1 LSPYKISFG
10 YTERTQGG
18 VVDTYRMAHV
28 ELIELCKTFAGK
40 AALHGLRLS
49 IEQGELVSLLGPSG
63 CGKTT
68 TLRIVAG
75 FEMPDSGG
83 VRLGG
88 QNLLEVAPNLR
99 GMGVVFQSYALF
111 PHLTAWKN
119 VAFGM
124 KMKGRPGADIRRRVP
139 ELLELVGLADAAGKY
154 PHEMSGGQQQR
165 IALARALAIEPRMLL
180 LDEPLS
186 ALDAVVRVSLRDEI
200 RRIQTTLG
208 MTTLYVTHDQ
218 EEALAISDRI
228 AVMRDGR
235 IEQVG
240 TSEDIYAR
248 PATRFVAGFIGKM
261 NQLPGRVVAARQG
274 YVQCGAH
281 KLQVPPETIA
291 KLEVGSVAIVL
302 VRPETIMMIPAGSDI
317 DAATNTVAIGGRNK
331 LAACVEGVTFLGSV
345 RRIVLDAAGQR
356 LVADV
361 SGTALG
367 QVRRGDRMT
376 ISFPVDA
383 CRVIGDDRPPSGI
396 SEERDQAEMMR
407 GVSA

>member
-1 LSPYKISFG
+1 
-10 YTERTQGG
+10 
-18 VVDTYRMAHV
+18 MAHI
-28 ELIELCKTFAGK
+28 ELIELCKSFAGR

-83 VRLGG
+83 VWLGG
-88 QNLLEVAPNLR
+88 QNLLEVAPNRR

-124 KMKGRPGADIRRRVP
+124 KMTGRPGADIRRRVP
-139 ELLELVGLADAAGKY
+139 ELLELVGLGDAAGKY

-165 IALARALAIEPRMLL
+165 IALVRALAIEPRMLL

-228 AVMRDGR
+228 AVIRDGR

-261 NQLPGRVVAARQG
+261 NQLPGRVVATRQG

-291 KLEVGSVAIVL
+291 KLEVGSVATVL
-302 VRPETIMMIPAGSDI
+302 VRPETIMMTPAGSDI

-331 LAACVEGVTFLGSV
+331 FAACVEGVTFLGSV

-396 SEERDQAEMMR
+396 SEERDQAEAMR
-407 GVSA
+407 GRSA